1 MFSSYL
7 FLFKIM
13 FIKKIDKSNR
23 KNGKDY
29 FTYRLC
35 ESYRIGGKVR
45 HRGILN
51 LGKLEN
57 ISREQHKLLC
67 DRLEQKLNGVNM
79 LFSNIPANIEKEA
92 KYFYRRILH
101 EKVLDCKA
109 VAPVKT
115 VDTYTPDIQSVDIN
129 SIVNED
135 SRTMGG
141 EWLSKQMADGCG
153 LSSLLLKLSGNG
165 KMSKQ
170 MLAEIICRMVHPS
183 SDLEMSRRLEAESA
197 LCELFGLTKTP
208 SHKDLY
214 AASREL
220 YEHKD
225 EIERFL
231 FEHFASKY
239 PDELQVRLFDL
250 TNFYFEGR
258 QETSELA
265 QFGRS
270 KEKRSD
276 AKLVSLAMLTN
287 GHGFCCRSKLYAG
300 NISEPK
306 TLKEV
311 IDDLEKSSLQSP
323 SLFAGKPVAVMDAGI
338 ATKENLLYLRSKK
351 IDYICV
357 SRSSLNAYS
366 ALSTSPLII
375 TDNRD
380 NPIEIQV
387 VKDEEDPDGDLYLY
401 VKSSQKR
408 VKEESMSK
416 KITARFIQDLEN
428 IKDSLSKKR
437 GVKEEDMVNR
447 RIGRLIEKY
456 PKVSQHYKIE
466 LQTTKKKI
474 VTDITWLKEK
484 EPKAFGVYFIRCS
497 QKQLTDKLI
506 WKIYNTLRDIE
517 STFRCLKTDLDI
529 HPIYHQKDINTQAHI
544 FAGIVAFQ
552 LVNAI
557 RQSLKEKWNNHD
569 WRHIRNIMSSQTM
582 ITTRMKLANEDCLFI
597 RQPSRANRHAA
608 EIYNAL
614 GFKQSDKTMRKK
626 SVVPH

>member
-1 MFSSYL
+1 MFIS
-7 FLFKIM
+7 FKVM

-29 FTYRLC
+29 YTYRLC
-35 ESYRIGGKVR
+35 ESYRIDGKVR
-45 HRGILN
+45 HRSLLN

-57 ISREQHKLLC
+57 IPREQHKLLC
-67 DRLEQKLNGVNM
+67 DRVEEKLNGVNS
-79 LFSNIPANIEKEA
+79 LFSNIPVNIEKEA
-92 KYFYRRILH
+92 EYFYRRILH
-101 EKVLDCKA
+101 EKLLDCKVVEPIEA
-109 VAPVKT
+109 T
-115 VDTYTPDIQSVDIN
+115 DIYTADIQSVDIN

-141 EWLSKQMADGCG
+141 EWLSKQMSDGCG
-153 LSSLLLKLSGNG
+153 LSSLLLKLSGSE
-165 KMSKQ
+165 KLSKQ
-170 MLAEIICRMVHPS
+170 ILTEIICRMVHPS
-183 SDLEMSRRLEAESA
+183 SDLEMSRWLGSESS
-197 LCELFGLTKTP
+197 LCELLGLTKTP

-225 EIERFL
+225 GIERFL

-239 PDELQVRLFDL
+239 PDEMQVRLFDL

-258 QETSELA
+258 KDESDLA

-287 GHGFCCRSKLYAG
+287 GRGFCCRSKFYAG
-300 NISEPK
+300 NINEPG
-306 TLKEV
+306 TLEEV
-311 IDDLEKSSLQSP
+311 MNDLEKGSVQSP
-323 SLFAGKPVAVMDAGI
+323 SLFENKPVAVMDAGI
-338 ATKENLLYLRSKK
+338 ATEKNLLYLKSKK
-351 IDYICV
+351 MDYICV

-366 ALSTSPLII
+366 ALGTEPLTI
-375 TDNRD
+375 TDNRN

-387 VKDEEDPDGDLYLY
+387 VKNSEEPDGDLYLY

-428 IKDSLSKKR
+428 IKVSLSKKK
-437 GVKEEDMVNR
+437 GVKAEERVNR

-456 PKVSQHYKIE
+456 PKVSQLYKIE
-466 LQTTKKKI
+466 LQTNEKKI
-474 VTDITWLKEK
+474 VTDLVLTKEK

-497 QKQLTDKLI
+497 QKELTDKLI

-529 HPIYHQKDINTQAHI
+529 RPIYHQKDINTEAHI
-544 FAGIVAFQ
+544 FVGILAFQ

-557 RQSLKEKWNNHD
+557 RQSLREKGNNHG
-569 WRHIRNIMSSQTM
+569 WRHIRNIMASQTM
-582 ITTRMKLANEDCLFI
+582 ITTRMKLADGNSLFI
-597 RQPSRANRHAA
+597 RQPSRANQYAA
-608 EIYNAL
+608 QIYNDL
-614 GFKQSDKTMRKK
+614 GFKQSTKTMRKK
-626 SVVPH
+626 SVVPHN